1 MGICD
6 LQWSDIYVWFNKTN
20 GIECRN
26 NYNGRSN
33 KLIIFYN
40 NQTGLCIRTANGIS
54 RDVTVTNNR
63 AFYKS
68 DLLVADM
75 TNISYTDIIDQEI
88 TTYDTNM
95 IPSPKLF
102 SELKQGVPDEVK
114 IAAMQDAIIALSG
127 V

>member
-1 MGICD
+1 
-6 LQWSDIYVWFNKTN
+6 
-20 GIECRN
+20 
-26 NYNGRSN
+26 
-33 KLIIFYN
+33 LIIFYN

>member
-1 MGICD
+1 
-6 LQWSDIYVWFNKTN
+6 
-20 GIECRN
+20 
-26 NYNGRSN
+26 
-33 KLIIFYN
+33 
-40 NQTGLCIRTANGIS
+40 
-54 RDVTVTNNR
+54 
-63 AFYKS
+63 
-68 DLLVADM
+68 M